1 MSDKDS
7 AQNVI
12 DSYRK
17 KRQKSTPFL
26 VGALAI
32 VLIAVGIVVL
42 IVWLTGPSAPSLS
55 FRSSPTPTATNT
67 ATATATATSTATAT
81 ITPTITETPTATASP
96 TAAGPFV
103 YIIQENDTLDSI
115 ATQFNT
121 SVPVLMALNNMTDF
135 VIRVGD
141 ELLIPPPDLTLD
153 TPTPLPT
160 GFRGVIDYM
169 IQPGD
174 TLEIIAVRFLSTVEA
189 ILEENAETL
198 TNVNE
203 IFVGQMIKV
212 PVNIATPLP
221 TRTPSLSSTL
231 TPPAPTP
238 TLTNTP

>member
-17 KRQKSTPFL
+17 KRQKSLPFL
-26 VGALAI
+26 VGGLAI

-42 IVWLTGPSAPSLS
+42 IIWLTGPNSPGLS
-55 FRSSPTPTATNT
+55 FRASPTPTSTNT
-67 ATATATATSTATAT
+67 ATSTATTTATATAT
-81 ITPTITETPTATASP
+81 ITPTITETPTASPSP

-141 ELLIPPPDLTLD
+141 ELLIPPPNLTLD

-160 GFRGVIDYM
+160 GFRGVIEYM
-169 IQPGD
+169 VQPGD
-174 TLEIIAVRFLSTVEA
+174 TLEIIATRFLSTVDA
-189 ILEENAETL
+189 ILEENADTL

-221 TRTPSLSSTL
+221 TRTPGLSSTL
-231 TPPAPTP
+231 TPPAATP